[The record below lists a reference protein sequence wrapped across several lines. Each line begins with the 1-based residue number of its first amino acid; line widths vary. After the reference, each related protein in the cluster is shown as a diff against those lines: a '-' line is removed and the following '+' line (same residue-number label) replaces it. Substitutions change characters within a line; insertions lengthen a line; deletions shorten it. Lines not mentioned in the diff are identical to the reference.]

1 MVGCSYSFKD
11 SICVHVL
18 HFDPSLLHL
27 FKSLSPENKKRL
39 RRSSSKACNS
49 VNLMNMVLHSLEYSI

>member
-1 MVGCSYSFKD
+1 MLISSYSFKD

-18 HFDPSLLHL
+18 HFDPSLLRL

-39 RRSSSKACNS
+39 RRLTSQLRKG
-49 VNLMNMVLHSLEYSI
+49 VLAKHAIP